1 MKLKKMTALLLTAA
15 VAASTLMGCGGSGN
29 SASTSSSSGAK
40 QQTQSGSAAE
50 GSNTTADG
58 KTQITGVAKVGIPT
72 LYPFGGP
79 ADDSN
84 SWKWQ
89 AYEFLY
95 IYNMETGELEPQ
107 LAKDYQVSD
116 DGLEYEIEI
125 YDYIYDSEGNH
136 ITADDVVFCMQ
147 TAYDTGNFTNLGMS
161 NLEVVEAI
169 DEYTVRMKFSNY
181 VIGAF
186 EFIMEYIPI
195 VSQKAYEE
203 TGDEMATKV
212 VSTAPYKVTEFV
224 SGSSISFEKR
234 DDYWQTDESLICS
247 YSQTNVDVINI
258 KCINEISQRK
268 IALQTGNVD
277 VSLVDS
283 ESAAAMKSE
292 GYGEYV
298 VERPEIQYLQLSK
311 AEGSPFADEN
321 FRKAVLCAIDRDALI
336 EAVYGDYAEKAVLG
350 LSFTSDFNEDWLN
363 EEYPYE
369 YDLDKA
375 QEYLAASSYAN
386 GTTVKLVTQNDDV
399 RKKMAEILQGYLSQ
413 IGVQLEIEYQEA
425 ALLSDTQRTPAN
437 YDMII
442 TQKYGLY
449 TAKIYNSLFDRRNY
463 SSGTTLMGLVDDDL
477 QALIEE
483 ACGAETHNQD
493 TVDAVYDYVTEHA
506 LTGPVCWIRDPYI
519 ATSNCPITKM
529 VTWDCGTPVYGA
541 CEYTWNA

>member
-29 SASTSSSSGAK
+29 SASTSSGSGAE

-50 GSNTTADG
+50 GTNTTADG
-58 KTQITGVAKVGIPT
+58 KTQITGVSKVGIPT

-79 ADDSN
+79 ADESN

-95 IYNMETGELEPQ
+95 IYNTETGELEPQ
-107 LAKDYQVSD
+107 LAKNCEASE

-147 TAYDTGNFTNLGMS
+147 TAYDTGNFTNLGMN

-169 DEYTVRMKFSNY
+169 DEYTVHMKFSNY

-186 EFIMEYIPI
+186 EFVMEYIPI

-212 VSTAPYKVTEFV
+212 ISTAPYKVTDFV
-224 SGSSISFEKR
+224 SGSSLTFERR

-247 YSQTNVDVINI
+247 YSQANVDVINI
-258 KCINEISQRK
+258 MCINEISQRK
-268 IALQTGNVD
+268 VALQTGNVD
-277 VSLVDS
+277 LAPVDT
-283 ESAAAMKSE
+283 ESAIAMKSE

-298 VERPEIQYLQLSK
+298 VDWPHIQYMQLSK
-311 AEGSPFADEN
+311 DQGSPFADEN

-336 EAVYGDYAEKAVLG
+336 EAVYGDYATKAVLG
-350 LSFTSDFNEDWLN
+350 LNFTSDFNDEWLN

-369 YDLDKA
+369 YDLEKA

-399 RKKMAEILQGYLSQ
+399 KKKMAEIIQGYLSQ
-413 IGVQLEIEYQEA
+413 IGVQLEIEYQES
-425 ALLSDTQRTPAN
+425 ALISDTQRTPAN

-506 LTGPVCWIRDPYI
+506 LTGPVCWLAEPYI
-519 ATSNCPITKM
+519 TTANCPLTKM
-529 VTWDCGTPVYGA
+529 VTWDCGLPVYGA